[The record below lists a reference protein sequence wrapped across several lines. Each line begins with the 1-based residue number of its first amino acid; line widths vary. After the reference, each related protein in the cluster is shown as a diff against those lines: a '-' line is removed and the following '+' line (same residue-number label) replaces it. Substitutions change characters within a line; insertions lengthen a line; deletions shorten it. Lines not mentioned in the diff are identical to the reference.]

1 MARARAA
8 LATGRL
14 DEAEREVREL
24 SRERFPVA
32 RGWATLVEAGLR
44 EARGDTTGAVASYG
58 EAAGAL
64 EEQKARLWSWAAMHR
79 RGTLLGGEQG
89 DRLVA
94 EADEAMK
101 AEGIHKP
108 SSMARM
114 LAPVPVR

>member
-1 MARARAA
+1 VYNLAARP
-8 LATGRL
+8 
-14 DEAEREVREL
+14 AE
-24 SRERFPVA
+24 SPSPPGSA
-32 RGWATLVEAGLR
+32 
-44 EARGDTTGAVASYG
+44 
-58 EAAGAL
+58 
-64 EEQKARLWSWAAMHR
+64 QKARLWSWAAMHR